1 MPDANQA
8 CVNSDNPCSPS
19 EVPVAPVP
27 INVDSK
33 LIESHVDALAGQFE
47 QMKLQ
52 LRQAQ
57 KLASIGT
64 TAAMIAH
71 EFNNLLTPVV
81 AYARQA
87 LDTQDPALMKLA
99 LTKTLERTD
108 VLRQMADRV
117 VGFARNPEDAIR
129 AVNVLDVV
137 TRAIGCLGR
146 DLARDNIAQNLQI
159 DSGLTVR
166 ANDNQL
172 LQVFFNLILNARQA
186 MLGRRGRLTVDAI
199 RRGDQVEINVRD
211 TGSGIDPKHL
221 PRIFEPFFSTKQYEG
236 KTDRRGLGLGLSI
249 TRDLIREFGGG
260 ITVQSQ
266 LNTGTTFTITL
277 PAAE

>member
-1 MPDANQA
+1 MR
-8 CVNSDNPCSPS
+8 
-19 EVPVAPVP
+19 
-27 INVDSK
+27 I
-33 LIESHVDALAGQFE
+33 
-47 QMKLQ
+47 
-52 LRQAQ
+52 
-57 KLASIGT
+57 
-64 TAAMIAH
+64 
-71 EFNNLLTPVV
+71 
-81 AYARQA
+81 
-87 LDTQDPALMKLA
+87 A

-146 DLARDNIAQNLQI
+146 ELARDNIAQNLQI
-159 DSGLTVR
+159 DPELCVR

-172 LQVFFNLILNARQA
+172 LQVFFNLVLNARQA
-186 MLGRRGRLTVDAI
+186 MLGHRGRLTVDAFQ
-199 RRGDQVEINVRD
+199 RGEQVEINLRD
-211 TGSGIDPKHL
+211 TGCGIDPKHL
-221 PRIFEPFFSTKQYEG
+221 PHIFEPFFSTKQHES

-249 TRDLIREFGGG
+249 TRDLIHEFGGT

-266 LNTGTTFTITL
+266 LNAGTTFTLTL